1 MSSFQFFVPTKALF
15 GFGKLRTLH
24 EQALPGKKALL
35 IISNGK
41 STKANGYLARTEDE
55 LHQAGVETVLFDQ
68 IEPNPLKST
77 VMKGAAAA
85 RENGCD
91 FLVALGGGSCMDA
104 AKAIAVMATNDGDLW
119 DYISQGTG
127 KGKPI
132 AVKPLPIVAIT
143 TTAGTGSETD
153 AGGVITNEETNEKT
167 PIKGPQLFPVLAII
181 DPELMMTVPPKYTA
195 YQGFDALYHNI
206 EGYLSNKASLMSE
219 MVALEAI
226 RQISGSIAAAV
237 KDGSDKVA
245 RERMA
250 FANYLGGIEMCL
262 SGNMSEHSLEHA
274 LSAYHQHL
282 PHGAGLIIISLAYF
296 KHMIDT
302 HVCDERFVTLAQNMG
317 RPQATKPE
325 EFLTALADL
334 HKACGVD
341 GLKMSDYDISPDEF
355 PKMAE
360 NAKDAMGYL
369 FANDRMD
376 LTIADSIKI
385 YQESYR

>member
-15 GFGKLRTLH
+15 GFGQLRNLH
-24 EQALPGKKALL
+24 AQNLPGKKALL

-41 STKANGYLARTEDE
+41 STKANGYLARTEEE

-85 RENGCD
+85 RESGCD

-104 AKAIAVMATNDGDLW
+104 AKAIAVMATNEGDLW

-127 KGKPI
+127 KGKAI
-132 AVKPLPIVAIT
+132 AVQPLPIVAIT

-237 KDGSDKVA
+237 QDGSDKVA

-317 RPQATKPE
+317 RPQATKPD
-325 EFLTALADL
+325 EFLTALSDL

-341 GLKMSDYDISPDEF
+341 GLNMSDYDISPDEF

>member
-1 MSSFQFFVPTKALF
+1 MSFTFSIPTKALF
-15 GFGKLRTLH
+15 GAGQLNNLH
-24 EQALPGKKALL
+24 AQALPGKKALL

-41 STKANGYLARTEDE
+41 STKANGYLARTEE
-55 LHQAGVETVLFDQ
+55 QLHQAGVETVLFDHV
-68 IEPNPLKST
+68 EANPLKST

-85 RENGCD
+85 REVGCD

-119 DYISQGTG
+119 NYITQGTG

-167 PIKGPQLFPVLAII
+167 PIKGPDLFPVLAII
-181 DPELMMTVPPKYTA
+181 DPDLMMTVPPKFTA

-206 EGYLSNKASLMSE
+206 EGYLSNKANLMSE
-219 MVALEAI
+219 MIALEAI
-226 RQISGSIAAAV
+226 RQISSSLATAV
-237 KDGSDKVA
+237 HHGDDKDA

-250 FANYLGGIEMCL
+250 FGNYLGGLEMCL

-274 LSAYHQHL
+274 LSAYHQAL

-296 KHMIDT
+296 KHMIDA

-334 HKACGVD
+334 QKACGVD
-341 GLKMSDYDISPDEF
+341 DLKMSDYGISLDEF
-355 PKMAE
+355 PKMAT
-360 NAKDAMGYL
+360 NAKEAMAFL
-369 FANDRMD
+369 FANDRMT
-376 LTIADSIKI
+376 LTEADSVKI
-385 YQESYR
+385 FQESYR